1 MGIFSGF
8 GLNGLYLFWWRCFSM
23 LHGNNIY
30 IYIYGGL
37 AQCHVRIIFI
47 LIPFVVLIF

>member
-1 MGIFSGF
+1 
-8 GLNGLYLFWWRCFSM
+8 M
-23 LHGNNIY
+23 LHGNEITYIY
-30 IYIYGGL
+30 IYIDIYGGL